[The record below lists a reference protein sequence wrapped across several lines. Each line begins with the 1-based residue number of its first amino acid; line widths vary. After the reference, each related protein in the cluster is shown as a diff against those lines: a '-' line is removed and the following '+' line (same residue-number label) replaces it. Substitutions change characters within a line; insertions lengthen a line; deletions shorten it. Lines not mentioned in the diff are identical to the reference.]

1 MADGKRAIR
10 EGNHGRF
17 KVSRAKK
24 WKRGDGMNMAM
35 FLYYAE
41 EGHMFMWN
49 DKPIAY
55 SVLENMPFHVIRT
68 ALHKKTIC
76 IAIPV

>member
-1 MADGKRAIR
+1 
-10 EGNHGRF
+10 
-17 KVSRAKK
+17 
-24 WKRGDGMNMAM
+24 MNMAM

-49 DKPIAY
+49 DKPISY